1 MGTTNITDTLREIP
15 TITCTLSVS
24 FPDREIA
31 LNFTEEINLLTE
43 RKPRVFKP
51 RNMDKWIVDV
61 ADINDKAWYLD
72 EVVSKLFD
80 SLENIK
86 NQVKE
91 LIIHYHGETVIDIAV
106 CETETYPALGF
117 SLETIQNICLYS
129 ASVGIDLVY

>member
-1 MGTTNITDTLREIP
+1 METTNITDAMREIP

-24 FPDREIA
+24 FPDKEIA
-31 LNFTEEINLLTE
+31 QKFTAEINLLTE
-43 RKPRVFKP
+43 REPRVFKP
-51 RNMDKWIVDV
+51 RNTDKWIVDV
-61 ADINDKAWYLD
+61 VGMNDESWSLN

-80 SLENIK
+80 SIENIK

-91 LIIHYHGETVIDIAV
+91 LIIQYHGEAAIDIAV
-106 CETETYPALGF
+106 CETDTYPVLGF